1 MFVVTN
7 RTASCIV
14 IIMGRADTAAG
25 DEARDATET
34 APYQIDRDL
43 PSSRPSH
50 VGRYE
55 IRELLGAGAMGV
67 VYRAHD
73 PDLRRAVAIK
83 LVRGNSASSRVRL
96 VREAQ
101 AMARVCHPNVVPI
114 FDVGPIGDD
123 VFVAMPLLEG
133 GTLRSWLGR
142 DRSFDD
148 VVDRFVAAGRGL
160 IAAHAA
166 GLVHRDFK
174 PDNVLL
180 GAGGEVQ
187 VADFGLARL
196 AGEATLPDP
205 GAGVLMS
212 GELTRTGAV
221 VGTPAYMAPEQLR
234 GRPIDARADQFSFC
248 VALWEA
254 LHGTRPFPDTPCR
267 GDDSINASID
277 ARLDAIAAG
286 PPRPPPRRD
295 RPAWIAPLLVRGLA
309 ADPAGRWPS
318 LQSLLDAIAA
328 RRRRRP
334 WPRWLAAGA
343 AVIGV
348 FAAIVALTR
357 PAPASVSPAYA
368 ATPLTPYPHKDLT
381 GAAVSP
387 DGSRVAIIS
396 AGSLVIREQ
405 KLDRTVIAEGVT
417 GPLSWSPDGTRL
429 LVGLTPR
436 IPGTLE
442 TASVDVDTGEQSRL
456 PVLGMAAFLS
466 NTEVAVVTSYRQR
479 SVAIYRLGEYAAAA
493 RTCEVPGDYTFLWS
507 FAAMPGG
514 LLVVET
520 GTLAP
525 ERHALVTLDRACRAA
540 PLFSAEPFSSFG
552 VTDTGTVVAL
562 AAHDGLDEILEIAL
576 DGRVVSRRR
585 VSAALEGV
593 LGRRRGI
600 DYVTTLLAMTEL
612 VQLHGGAPH
621 PLLSVT
627 GTASF
632 YLAPDGQTLAWVQR
646 DGHVGTPGPLRRS
659 TLRNTKHAEVLLPNA
674 LAAAWSPDGRRL
686 AVMVS
691 ELPSIEAVAPGAIPQ
706 RTIEL
711 AVLERDGTLR
721 RVPLRGLD
729 PEAAPLWLDNHRIAA
744 RASDRIAYRWVD
756 VDTGRRGELP
766 TDRRLGSTLW
776 PARSP
781 VDGTL
786 AMWRIG
792 AHGSNDGPHGFLWL
806 QRPDGTGERLD
817 VDDTTHFL
825 VPSWSPSGDL
835 LVRAL
840 ETGRVS
846 RVAPDTRELT
856 PIAELPP
863 VPLRRLFDDQVM
875 TLPGGDLLAVNHTLG
890 ATVATVGA
898 LVGPTATP
906 APGDRR

>member
-1 MFVVTN
+1 M
-7 RTASCIV
+7 
-14 IIMGRADTAAG
+14 MGRADTAAG
-25 DEARDATET
+25 DEARDATQT
-34 APYQIDRDL
+34 APYHTEHDL

-67 VYRAHD
+67 VYRAYD

-101 AMARVCHPNVVPI
+101 AMARVRHPNVVPI

-133 GTLRSWLGR
+133 GTLRSWLGGR
-142 DRSFDD
+142 ARPFDE

-196 AGEATLPDP
+196 AGEDALPDP
-205 GAGVLMS
+205 GAGVLVP
-212 GELTRTGAV
+212 GALTRTGAV

-234 GRPIDARADQFSFC
+234 GGPIDARADQFSFC

-254 LHGTRPFPDTPCR
+254 LHGKRPFPDTPCR
-267 GDDSINASID
+267 GDDSID

-286 PPRPPPRRD
+286 PARPPQRRD

-368 ATPLTPYPHKDLT
+368 ANPLTPYPYKDLT

-387 DGSRVAIIS
+387 DGTRVAIVS

-405 KLDRTVIAEGVT
+405 ALDRTVVAEGVT
-417 GPLSWSPDGTRL
+417 PPLSWSPDGTRL
-429 LVGLTPR
+429 LVGVTPR
-436 IPGTLE
+436 IPGTIE

-456 PVLGMAAFLS
+456 PVIGMAAFLS
-466 NTEVAVVTSYRQR
+466 NTEVAVVTSFRQR

-493 RTCEVPGDYTFLWS
+493 TTCDVPGDYTFLWS
-507 FAAMPGG
+507 FAAMPDG

-520 GTLAP
+520 RTLGP
-525 ERHALVTLDRACRAA
+525 ERHALVALDRRCRAT
-540 PLFSAEPFSSFG
+540 PVFSAEPFSSFG

-576 DGRVVSRRR
+576 DGRVLSRRR

-612 VQLHGGAPH
+612 VQVHGGAAH
-621 PLLSVT
+621 PLLSVS

-646 DGHVGTPGPLRRS
+646 DGHVDTPGPLRRS
-659 TLRNTKHAEVLLPNA
+659 TLRNTKRAEILLPNA

-686 AVMVS
+686 AVVVS
-691 ELPSIEAVAPGAIPQ
+691 ELPSTEAVAPGTIPQ

-729 PEAAPLWLDNHRIAA
+729 PEAAPLWLDDHRIAA
-744 RASDRIAYRWVD
+744 RASDRIAYHWFD

-766 TDRRLGSTLW
+766 VDRRLGSTLW

-792 AHGSNDGPHGFLWL
+792 AHGSNEGPHGFLWL

-825 VPSWSPSGDL
+825 VPSWSPSRDL

-840 ETGRVS
+840 ETGLVS
-846 RVAPDTRELT
+846 RVALDTHKLT

-890 ATVATVGA
+890 ATVATVGTG
-898 LVGPTATP
+898 VGPTATG
-906 APGDRR
+906 APGDGR